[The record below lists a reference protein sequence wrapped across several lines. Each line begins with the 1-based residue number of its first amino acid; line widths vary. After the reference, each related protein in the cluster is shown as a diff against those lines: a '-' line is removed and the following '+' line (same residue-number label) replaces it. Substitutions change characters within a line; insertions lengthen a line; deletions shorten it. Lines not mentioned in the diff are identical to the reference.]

1 MSRERQKARA
11 ARQAAQLAIVEAAAR
26 RRTRRAGLLGK
37 RPTFRKRPVRYG
49 ALPLRARLQLLAVFV
64 AVQALAW
71 QFVHGLGVR
80 GSVAVL
86 TGSVL
91 LVLAT
96 TRKHTRQRSTS
107 R

>member
-11 ARQAAQLAIVEAAAR
+11 ARQAAQLARVEAAAR
-26 RRTRRAGLLGK
+26 RRTRRAWLHGL
-37 RPTFRKRPVRYG
+37 RPTLRTRPARYG
-49 ALPLRARLQLLAVFV
+49 ALPLRARLQLVAVFV

-91 LVLAT
+91 LVLAA
-96 TRKHTRQRSTS
+96 TRKHPHRRSPP

>member
-11 ARQAAQLAIVEAAAR
+11 ARQAARLATIEAAAR
-26 RRTRRAGLLGK
+26 RRTRRARLRGL
-37 RPTFRKRPVRYG
+37 RPTLRKRPARYG
-49 ALPLRARLQLLAVFV
+49 ALPLRARLQLVAVFV

-91 LVLAT
+91 LVLAA
-96 TRKHTRQRSTS
+96 TRKHTRRRSTP

>member
-1 MSRERQKARA
+1 MSRERQKART
-11 ARQAAQLAIVEAAAR
+11 ARQAARLATVQAAAR
-26 RRTRRAGLLGK
+26 RRTRRTRLRGL
-37 RPTFRKRPVRYG
+37 RPTLRTRPARYG
-49 ALPLRARLQLLAVFV
+49 ALPLRARLQLVAVFV

-71 QFVHGLGVR
+71 HFVHGLGVR

-96 TRKHTRQRSTS
+96 TRTHPHRRSPP